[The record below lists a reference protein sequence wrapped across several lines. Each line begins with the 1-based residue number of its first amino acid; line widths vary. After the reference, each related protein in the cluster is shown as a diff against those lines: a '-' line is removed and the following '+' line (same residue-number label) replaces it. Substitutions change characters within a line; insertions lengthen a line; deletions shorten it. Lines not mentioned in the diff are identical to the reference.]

1 MMGSLEVD
9 RESVEE
15 LFELEE
21 SSLEPEESSMAVD
34 FLGQNRDVSVPEA
47 SRTVS
52 YLDYPELVV
61 VLKNDATPDL
71 NEDFEERT
79 EKFLRKRREAI
90 QESKRNGG
98 FRDEEFYEGYYNVT
112 ADEVEIFSV
121 PMQVE
126 NLDDVAALAGE
137 VQTAMDMHPE
147 YSTGY
152 VRFGTGF
159 ENGVMPVGDM
169 EEALDQVE
177 EALGFQVFFQY
188 SGDADANE
196 VYDGFQSSNPL
207 VGDFGDEGVT
217 GVACL
222 GRNEVPTVYMA
233 GPGDIEVE
241 MEGLPGYDGEV
252 EVESLA
258 SLI

>member
-1 MMGSLEVD
+1 MESLEVD

-15 LFELEE
+15 AFDLEAEASLDPE
-21 SSLEPEESSMAVD
+21 SASMAVD
-34 FLGQNRDVSVPEA
+34 VLGQNRDVSVPEA

-52 YLDYPELVV
+52 YLDYPELVMV
-61 VLKNDATPDL
+61 VKEDAVPGP
-71 NEDFEERT
+71 EVDFEERT
-79 EKFLRKRREAI
+79 ENFLSQRREAI

-98 FRDEEFYEGYYNVT
+98 FRDEDFYREYYNVT
-112 ADEVEIFSV
+112 AEEVEIFSV
-121 PMQVE
+121 PMRVE
-126 NLDDVAALAGE
+126 NLDEVAASADE
-137 VQTAMDMHPE
+137 VQAAMDLHPE

-159 ENGVMPVGDM
+159 ENGVMPVGDL
-169 EEALDQVE
+169 EEALDEVE

-188 SGDADANE
+188 SGDAEANE
-196 VYDGFQSSNPL
+196 LYENFQSSNPL

-222 GRNEVPTVYMA
+222 GRTEVPDVYMA
-233 GPGDIEVE
+233 GPESIDVE

-252 EVESLA
+252 KVESLV
-258 SLI
+258 SLT